1 MNDRCP
7 GKEYAQK
14 TERLIDAVRA
24 GCPEAEIVL
33 MATSLPNPL
42 VKTAPFYFWAYQDE
56 YADALRKLCGPGI
69 ALADIQG
76 VQKSLMQRKRY
87 IDLTGNLLNHP
98 NDYLA
103 RIQAQV
109 LDSVLRRW
117 YVRKPLCGAG

>member
-1 MNDRCP
+1 
-7 GKEYAQK
+7 
-14 TERLIDAVRA
+14 
-24 GCPEAEIVL
+24 